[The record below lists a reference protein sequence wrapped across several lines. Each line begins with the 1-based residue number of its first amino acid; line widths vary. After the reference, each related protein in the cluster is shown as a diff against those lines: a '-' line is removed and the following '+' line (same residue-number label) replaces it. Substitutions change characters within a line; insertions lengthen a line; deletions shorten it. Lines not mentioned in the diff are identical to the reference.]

1 MALKNMADTKNH
13 HPRVHFINNNNG
25 SLVFTLWKSGET
37 SSINKLLLIRTSS
50 N

>member
-1 MALKNMADTKNH
+1 MADINNH
-13 HPRVHFINNNNG
+13 HPRAHFINNINSA

-37 SSINKLLLIRTSS
+37 SSITSLLLNRTSS